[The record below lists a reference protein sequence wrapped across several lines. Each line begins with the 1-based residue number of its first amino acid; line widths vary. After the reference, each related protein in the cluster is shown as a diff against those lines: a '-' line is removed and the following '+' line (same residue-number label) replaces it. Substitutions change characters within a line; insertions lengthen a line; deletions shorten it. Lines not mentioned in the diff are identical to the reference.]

1 MRALLLSIL
10 FISCNNDTNI
20 VQKFII
26 DESLPIEKIKYAKL
40 LYTENGKK
48 KVEIFANIID
58 RFINQDIN
66 LVLEDSVSFIFYN
79 DSIIVESTLTADKAF
94 INDKENIM
102 KAIGNV
108 ILKGINNRRI
118 ETEELIWDQK
128 IDKIYTDKNI
138 KIITEKEV
146 IFGTGFTSTPD
157 FSKYTILNIHG
168 TFDFQDEKKNN

>member
-1 MRALLLSIL
+1 MRALLLSVL
-10 FISCNNDTNI
+10 LISCNNDTNLI
-20 VQKFII
+20 QKFIL
-26 DESLPIEKIKYAKL
+26 DDSLPIEKIKYAKL

-48 KVEIFANIID
+48 KVEVFANIID
-58 RFINQDIN
+58 RFIDQDIN
-66 LVLEDSVSFIFYN
+66 LILEDSISFVFYN
-79 DSIIVESTLTADKAF
+79 DSIIIESILTADKAS
-94 INDKENIM
+94 INESENIM

-108 ILKGINNRRI
+108 ILEGANNRRI

-128 IDKIYTDKNI
+128 IDKIYTDKKI

-168 TFDFQDEKKNN
+168 TFDFQDENN